1 MIYSAAQQDPFSMQT
16 EYFSMFVR
24 AESGGRRSE
33 ILSSFSLPSGQNISQ
48 SDILIRE
55 DVKVVKVVQLCVDN
69 TGNALSFSI

>member
-1 MIYSAAQQDPFSMQT
+1 MIYSAAQQDPFSMET

-24 AESGGRRSE
+24 AGRRRSE
-33 ILSSFSLPSGQNISQ
+33 ILVSVSLPSGQNISQ

-55 DVKVVKVVQLCVDN
+55 VVKVVKVVQLCVDN